1 MGIKSWNSLCL
12 IIVSIL
18 LFLIGSLEGLS
29 SNRLCC
35 PDDPEISYLLS
46 PTTTEKFHYKVH
58 YETFYSMELGKEKG
72 FFLILPEDFDQNP
85 NVRYPLLFLLH
96 GYNFHRNGVW
106 WKVTSPEK
114 AKRILCEVKEEEY
127 HWLVHEDIA
136 VIAYALMDRGNRTYH
151 DLERSLKE
159 RFEELSR
166 HEGLAKADHTPEEI
180 ARSIVSHNLHRGN
193 LNDFYSPIRKM
204 ILVLPDGDNGF
215 YTDENEGKA
224 LFPGTKNIEGCD
236 GFREGEA
243 FSYSLFP
250 FLYMK
255 PGALGRHESYL
266 LGLVRHIE
274 SHPPLKGRVLPRRGV
289 GGVSMGGFGAVKL
302 GLRHPHLFQSM
313 SSQSGLLDLER
324 VKNKW
329 MLKMLM
335 PEFLEIFGRL
345 EPKGLPPRSSL
356 DLGHIRANSPVAIVK
371 ERKIDRLPLSIYF
384 DYGEKEDYS
393 GIGEG
398 NRNFEKATGEGSH
411 QVPVQPFNGRAG
423 HNYQFWRSRLGTVL
437 RHHSDQLQ

>member
-1 MGIKSWNSLCL
+1 MDIRFRCGFFFIG
-12 IIVSIL
+12 
-18 LFLIGSLEGLS
+18 LFCHLFIGSPAGFGNTLP
-29 SNRLCC
+29 CC
-35 PDDPEISYLLS
+35 PDDPEISYLLH
-46 PTTTEKFHYKVH
+46 PTSAQKFRYRVQ
-58 YETFYSMELGKEKG
+58 YETFYSSMLGKEKG
-72 FFLILPEDFDQNP
+72 FFIILPEGFDQEAKGG
-85 NVRYPLLFLLH
+85 YPVLFLLH

-106 WKVTSPEK
+106 WKVTSPGK

-127 HWLVHEDIA
+127 HWLLHEDIA
-136 VIAYALMDRGNRTYH
+136 VIAYALMDPGNRTYQ
-151 DLERSLKE
+151 DLERSLKG

-166 HEGLAKADHTPEEI
+166 FGGLAKTDYTPEEI

-193 LNDFYSPIRKM
+193 LDDSYSPIQKM

-224 LFPGTKNIEGCD
+224 LFPGTRDKGGCD
-236 GFREGEA
+236 GFHDGEA
-243 FSYSLFP
+243 FPYSLFP

-266 LGLVRHIE
+266 LELVRHIE
-274 SHPPLKGRVLPRRGV
+274 SHPLLRGRVLPRRGV

-302 GLRHPHLFQSM
+302 GLKHPHLFQSM

-345 EPKGLPPRSSL
+345 EPQGLPPSSSL
-356 DLGHIRANSPVAIVK
+356 DLSHIRANSPVAIVK

-393 GIGEG
+393 GIIEG

-411 QVPVQPFNGRAG
+411 QIPIQPFNGRAG
-423 HNYQFWRSRLGTVL
+423 HHYQFWRSRLGPVL
-437 RHHSDQLQ
+437 KHHSDQLR